1 MEDYQS
7 LKHTKWDCKYH
18 VIWIPKCRRKV
29 LYGQL
34 RRELGGV
41 LRDLGRRRESE
52 VIEGGL
58 AVDHVHM
65 LISIPPKYA
74 VAQVVGYLKGKSAI
88 WVARTQGGRQNFA
101 GENFWARGY
110 AVSTTGFDTETI
122 REYIRS
128 QEEEDKRLDQCVTA
142 GLAIIQRVIVQPEGN
157 MPLNEL
163 VSIFLANDV
172 LNVVIYAL
180 CDFLIK
186 V

>member
-41 LRDLGRRRESE
+41 LRDLARRRESE

-74 VAQVVGYLKGKSAI
+74 VAQVLGYLKGKSAI
-88 WVARTQGGRQNFA
+88 WIARTQGRRQNFT
-101 GENFWARGY
+101 GESFWARGY
-110 AVSTTGFDTETI
+110 AVSTTGFDAETI
-122 REYIRS
+122 RDYIRS
-128 QEEEDKRLDQCVTA
+128 QEEEDRRLDQ
-142 GLAIIQRVIVQPEGN
+142 LKLFN
-157 MPLNEL
+157 
-163 VSIFLANDV
+163 
-172 LNVVIYAL
+172 
-180 CDFLIK
+180 
-186 V
+186 

>member
-1 MEDYQS
+1 MKDYQS

-41 LRDLGRRRESE
+41 LSGIQPVEERVRSQKEDWLQT
-52 VIEGGL
+52 
-58 AVDHVHM
+58 HVHM

-88 WVARTQGGRQNFA
+88 WIARTQGRRQNFT
-101 GENFWARGY
+101 GESFWARGY
-110 AVSTTGFDTETI
+110 AVSTTGFDAETI

-128 QEEEDKRLDQCVTA
+128 QEEEDKRLDQLKLFSQATTGWLTVFNRFERFTYFKPPA
-142 GLAIIQRVIVQPEGN
+142 LPEC
-157 MPLNEL
+157 
-163 VSIFLANDV
+163 A
-172 LNVVIYAL
+172 
-180 CDFLIK
+180 
-186 V
+186 

>member
-41 LRDLGRRRESE
+41 LKDLAHRRESE

-74 VAQVVGYLKGKSAI
+74 VAQVVGYPQREECNLDCSD
-88 WVARTQGGRQNFA
+88 ARAQTEFYGGEFLGQGLC
-101 GENFWARGY
+101 
-110 AVSTTGFDTETI
+110 S
-122 REYIRS
+122 
-128 QEEEDKRLDQCVTA
+128 LDN
-142 GLAIIQRVIVQPEGN
+142 RV
-157 MPLNEL
+157 
-163 VSIFLANDV
+163 
-172 LNVVIYAL
+172 
-180 CDFLIK
+180 
-186 V
+186 